1 MSQSFWQNFLIFLSI
16 SILLPF
22 KESKRNIVG
31 NVEDEKKPRRKKTVS
46 RRTRFDEMAV
56 EDREEK
62 NGAEEARKNKR
73 EKRVW
78 LG

>member
-62 NGAEEARKNKR
+62 GKNKR
-73 EKRVW
+73 GKRVW